1 MKRVSG
7 KRFTL
12 VINNETVAATH
23 FAWDGCHKIYLIKTA
38 SDRSLMDS
46 YGWES
51 GAYHPIWELPQAW
64 EDSCSLRFISWAD
77 LTLPN
82 LVNQFDENA
91 TVEVKVGA

>member
-7 KRFTL
+7 KRFTP
-12 VINNETVAATH
+12 VINGEIVEASH
-23 FAWDGCHKIYLIKTA
+23 FAWDGCHKIYLINTNA
-38 SDRSLMDS
+38 DRSLMDS
-46 YGWES
+46 YGWS
-51 GAYHPIWELPQAW
+51 NSDYFPIEKLPQAW

-91 TVEVKVGA
+91 TVEVKVA